1 MSDEN
6 MESIPSRVNLL
17 EQETH
22 TLKYQLTELRALQ
35 PRVGEMENQVAI
47 LNTKLG
53 HIENTTAEIKHG
65 MGQMSAEQK
74 EYFEKLMSEQAT
86 ANGRFNGFA
95 SWVKIGGTLFALG
108 VAGAAFML
116 WALAQ

>member
-1 MSDEN
+1 
-6 MESIPSRVNLL
+6 MESIPTRVNLL

-22 TLKYQLTELRALQ
+22 TLKYQLTELKALQ

-53 HIENTTAEIKHG
+53 HIETTTSEIKHG
-65 MGQMSAEQK
+65 MSQMNAEQK
-74 EYFEKLMSEQAT
+74 QYFEQLMQEQAS

-95 SWVKIGGTLFALG
+95 TWVKIGGTLFALG
-108 VAGAAFML
+108 VAGASFMI
-116 WALAQ
+116 WAVAQ